1 MKEVMPCG
9 EGMKDVQL
17 LIINEAGQLA
27 GVGEVAEIYV
37 RSPHL
42 ARGYVGL
49 DAETRTKFLPNP
61 LGRGEVW
68 DRAYRTGD
76 LGRYNTK
83 GEVLPQ
89 ALEVFLGCMVLMS
102 IDGHDQVECSG
113 RADDQVKIRG
123 FRIELGEV
131 NAALAQH
138 PQVKEN
144 VTVLRTDRTGE
155 KHLVSYIVPAVRSPS
170 DAPVTHTHQLE
181 KECREFLRSR
191 LPQYM
196 VPRRVVVL
204 RALPLTPNGKIN
216 RQGLPDPFEQNEEEE
231 QEKQDDSDLMR
242 VLTDT
247 ERGLLD
253 IFAQLLGV
261 SPLKIQLDDDF
272 FELGGHSLLATQAIF
287 HISQKLHVHLP
298 VNLLF
303 QSPTIAALSK
313 YGKRFP

>member
-1 MKEVMPCG
+1 M
-9 EGMKDVQL
+9 
-17 LIINEAGQLA
+17 
-27 GVGEVAEIYV
+27 
-37 RSPHL
+37 
-42 ARGYVGL
+42 
-49 DAETRTKFLPNP
+49 
-61 LGRGEVW
+61 
-68 DRAYRTGD
+68 
-76 LGRYNTK
+76 GRYNTK
-83 GEVLPQ
+83 GEVGFEFQ
-89 ALEVFLGCMVLMS
+89 AVLCC
-102 IDGHDQVECSG
+102 GFVLTPYQVECSG

-138 PQVKEN
+138 PHVKEN
-144 VTVLRTDRTGE
+144 VTVLRTDRAGE
-155 KHLVSYIVPAVRSPS
+155 RHLVSYIVPAIQPS
-170 DAPVTHTHQLE
+170 SVLPPMAHAEELE

-191 LPQYM
+191 LPRYM

-216 RQGLPDPFEQNEEEE
+216 RPALPDPFQDTDEQ
-231 QEKQDDSDLMR
+231 QDEANKDKSDLVR
-242 VLTDT
+242 VLSDT

-261 SPLKIQLDDDF
+261 STFKIQLDDDF

-298 VNLLF
+298 INLLF

-313 YGKRFP
+313 YFCFSFARTNQDTY